1 MSDWRNDDNLLIK
14 FGTDKPVSTTGGEY
28 MAMGGKKIYEFDI
41 DLTHADLSTTDAIVR
56 GTDTMW
62 LSPGDV
68 VERLEV
74 YVTEVPTGATANLDL
89 GLGYYTDAGVLTEL
103 DYNGLLAAADFGDFG
118 ATGDVHEYI
127 QGSTEHGALIG
138 TVLATQADTN
148 EQKYYFTYSEDTAAF
163 TAGALKVRV
172 FTFTPTGIGV

>member
-1 MSDWRNDDNLLIK
+1 MAEWRNNDNLLVK
-14 FGTDKPVSTTGGEY
+14 FGTDKQEVTAGGEY
-28 MAMGGKKIYEFDI
+28 SAAGGKKMYEFDI

-68 VERLEV
+68 VERVEV

-89 GLGYYTDAGVLTEL
+89 GLAYYTDAGVLTEL
-103 DYNGLLAAADFGDFG
+103 DYDGLLALADFGDFG

-138 TVLATQADTN
+138 TVLATQTDAN

-172 FTFTPTGIGV
+172 YAFTPTGIGV